1 MRFQKIL
8 DCVNGTRFIEAQS
21 TPPSLVNNAPLKV
34 LKAPFMQYHL
44 KFSPFSSWF
53 DLFDKY
59 GGPDEGKLKLK
70 APKQLQEVLDITR
83 DLLQE
88 AQKGGE
94 IHENPAKLMQMKSV
108 LEM

>member
-1 MRFQKIL
+1 MLF
-8 DCVNGTRFIEAQS
+8 
-21 TPPSLVNNAPLKV
+21 
-34 LKAPFMQYHL
+34 
-44 KFSPFSSWF
+44 SWF
-53 DLFDKY
+53 DLFEKY

-88 AQKGGE
+88 AQKGKDGK
-94 IHENPAKLMQMKSV
+94 IRENPAKLMQMKSV